1 MKVFTSKYIFRED
14 SMLRNFS
21 SGFYRSIMMTI
32 AVFLLAGG
40 VSAWAGSLQDLRASG
55 AIGESASGYTVA
67 RDPGATAEAAS
78 INKQRKAVY
87 AEKAAAQGV
96 TIEQVGKVYAKEIFE
111 KVPAGTWLQNEQGQ
125 WLKK

>member
-1 MKVFTSKYIFRED
+1 MKVFTSKTTFREG
-14 SMLRNFS
+14 SMPRNFS
-21 SGFYRSIMMTI
+21 SSFYRSIMMAI

-40 VSAWAGSLQDLRASG
+40 ITASAASLQDLRASG
-55 AIGESASGYTVA
+55 ALGESASGYAVA
-67 RDPGATAEAAS
+67 RDPSATAEVAS
-78 INKQRKAVY
+78 INEKRKAVY

-96 TIEQVGKVYAKEIFE
+96 SIDQVGKVYAKEIFN

>member
-21 SGFYRSIMMTI
+21 SGFYRSMMMTI

-40 VSAWAGSLQDLRASG
+40 VTAWAASLQDLRASG
-55 AIGESASGYTVA
+55 ALGESVSGYAVA
-67 RDPGATAEAAS
+67 RDPGATAEVAS
-78 INKQRKAVY
+78 INEKRKAVY

-96 TIEQVGKVYAKEIFE
+96 SIEQVGKVYAKEIFA

>member
-1 MKVFTSKYIFRED
+1 MKVFTSKTIFREG

-40 VSAWAGSLQDLRASG
+40 IIASAASLQDLRASG
-55 AIGESASGYTVA
+55 ALGESASGYAVA
-67 RDPGATAEAAS
+67 RDSSATAEVAS
-78 INKQRKAVY
+78 INEKRKAVY

-96 TIEQVGKVYAKEIFE
+96 SIDQVGKVYAKEIFN

>member
-1 MKVFTSKYIFRED
+1 MKVFTSRYIFRGG

-40 VSAWAGSLQDLRASG
+40 VTAWAGSLQDLRASG
-55 AIGESASGYTVA
+55 AIGESASGYAVA
-67 RDPGATAEAAS
+67 RDPSATAEVAS
-78 INKQRKAVY
+78 INEKRKVIY
-87 AEKAAAQGV
+87 AEKAATQGV
-96 TIEQVGKVYAKEIFE
+96 SIEQVGKVYAKEIFE
-111 KVPAGTWLQNEQGQ
+111 QVPAGTWLQNEQGQ

>member
-1 MKVFTSKYIFRED
+1 
-14 SMLRNFS
+14 MLRNFS
-21 SGFYRSIMMTI
+21 SGFYRSMMMTI

-40 VSAWAGSLQDLRASG
+40 ATAWAASLQDLRASG
-55 AIGESASGYTVA
+55 ALGESVSGYAVA
-67 RDPGATAEAAS
+67 RDPGATAEVAS
-78 INKQRKAVY
+78 INEKRKAVY

-96 TIEQVGKVYAKEIFE
+96 SIEQVGKVYAKEIFA

>member
-1 MKVFTSKYIFRED
+1 MKVFTSRYIFRGG

-21 SGFYRSIMMTI
+21 SGFYRSVMMTV

-40 VSAWAGSLQDLRASG
+40 VTAWAGSLQDLRASG
-55 AIGESASGYTVA
+55 AIGESASGYAVA
-67 RDPGATAEAAS
+67 RDPSVTAEVAS
-78 INKQRKAVY
+78 INEKRKAIY
-87 AEKAAAQGV
+87 GEKAATQGV
-96 TIEQVGKVYAKEIFE
+96 SIEQVGKVYAKEIFE

>member
-32 AVFLLAGG
+32 AVFLLASG
-40 VSAWAGSLQDLRASG
+40 VTAWAGSLQDLRASG
-55 AIGESASGYTVA
+55 ALGESASGYTVA
-67 RDPGATAEAAS
+67 RDPSATAEVAS
-78 INKQRKAVY
+78 INEKRKAVY

-96 TIEQVGKVYAKEIFE
+96 SIEQVGKVYAKEIFE

>member
-1 MKVFTSKYIFRED
+1 
-14 SMLRNFS
+14 MLRNFS

-32 AVFLLAGG
+32 AVFLLASG
-40 VSAWAGSLQDLRASG
+40 VTAWAGSLQDLRASG
-55 AIGESASGYTVA
+55 ALGESASGYTVA
-67 RDPGATAEAAS
+67 RDPSATAEVAS
-78 INKQRKAVY
+78 INEKRKAVY

-96 TIEQVGKVYAKEIFE
+96 SIEQVGKVYAKEIFE